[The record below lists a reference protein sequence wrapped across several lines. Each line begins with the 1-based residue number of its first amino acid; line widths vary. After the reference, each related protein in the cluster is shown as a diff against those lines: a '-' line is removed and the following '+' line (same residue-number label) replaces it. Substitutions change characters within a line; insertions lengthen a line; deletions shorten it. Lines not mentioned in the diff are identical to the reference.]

1 MSEAQRTPF
10 VESLL
15 EAAAQAQ
22 LPGSGIGWLDAA
34 RRENLDAFVTAGLP
48 DTRVEA
54 WKYTALR
61 ALGQR
66 RFAPGDEQAATRAVD
81 AATFTL
87 PGVDGPALVFVNGV
101 FRADLSRVDA
111 LPTGLSLQ
119 PLSQALKGDAEPL
132 RFALSRHYR
141 EGGDAFA
148 RLNAALSGDGVVLR
162 VAPNARVAQPVH
174 LVFVGAAAEGAAP
187 AHPAPAALAHPC
199 ASDLAW
205 HVRHIVELG
214 EGAEL
219 SLVEHHVASGEQ
231 QHLGTQ
237 VTDIVL
243 RKGARLRQVTL
254 QNASAGSTLVRHDS
268 VQLDEDAQATLY
280 VLELGGALVRH
291 DLHATLAGDRSRL
304 ETRGVFVLNGRQHVD
319 TQMAIRH
326 QALNTAS
333 DSVWRGVADQRSRG
347 VFRGAIVVAE
357 GADGSD
363 ASLSSK
369 NLLLS
374 GQAEIDT
381 KPELEI
387 YADEV
392 KAAHGATVGQLDE
405 RSLFYLRSRG
415 IPLVEARAMLTAA
428 FCRAVFASLDNDALR
443 EHLDHQL
450 MAHLPSA

>member
-1 MSEAQRTPF
+1 MSEPQRTPF
-10 VESLL
+10 VDSLL
-15 EAAAQAQ
+15 EAAAQAR

-34 RRENLDAFVTAGLP
+34 RRENLEAFAQGGLP
-48 DTRVEA
+48 DTRMEA

-66 RFAPGDEQAATRAVD
+66 RFAPVDAQAATRAVD
-81 AATFTL
+81 VDGFAL
-87 PGVDGPALVFVNGV
+87 PGIEGPTLVFVNGV
-101 FRADLSRVDA
+101 FRKELSRVDQ
-111 LPTGLSLQ
+111 LPAGLSLQ
-119 PLSQALKGDAEPL
+119 PLSQALQGDAEPL

-141 EGGDAFA
+141 EGGDVFA
-148 RLNAALSGDGVVLR
+148 RLNAALAGDGVVLH
-162 VAPNARVAQPVH
+162 VAAGARVAQPVR
-174 LVFVGAAAEGAAP
+174 LLFIGAP
-187 AHPAPAALAHPC
+187 ADE
-199 ASDLAW
+199 SVAW
-205 HVRHIVELG
+205 HVRHVVELG

-219 SLVEHHVASGEQ
+219 SLIEQHVATDAQ
-231 QHLGTQ
+231 QNLGTQ

-243 RKGARLRQVTL
+243 RRGAKLRHVTL
-254 QNASAGSTLVRHDS
+254 QNAAEGSTLVRHDS
-268 VQLDEDAQATLY
+268 VQLDEEAHAELY
-280 VLELGGALVRH
+280 VLELGGSLVRH

-304 ETRGVFVLNGRQHVD
+304 DTRGVFALRGRQHID

-333 DSVWRGVADQRSRG
+333 ESVWRGVADERSRG

-415 IPLVEARAMLTAA
+415 IPLAEARAMLTAA
-428 FCRAVFASLDNDALR
+428 FCRAVFESLLDEGLR
-443 EHLDHQL
+443 EHINERL
-450 MAHLPSA
+450 MAQLPSA

>member
-1 MSEAQRTPF
+1 MSEPQRTPF
-10 VESLL
+10 VDSLL
-15 EAAAQAQ
+15 EAAAQAR

-34 RRENLDAFVTAGLP
+34 RRENLEAFAHGGLP
-48 DTRVEA
+48 DTRMEA

-66 RFAPGDEQAATRAVD
+66 RFAPGDAQAATRAVEVEGF
-81 AATFTL
+81 AL
-87 PGVDGPALVFVNGV
+87 PGIDGPMLVFVNGA
-101 FRADLSRVDA
+101 FRKELSRLDQ
-111 LPTGLSLQ
+111 LPAGLSLQ
-119 PLSQALKGDAEPL
+119 PLSQALQGNAEPL

-141 EGGDAFA
+141 EGGDVFA
-148 RLNAALSGDGVVLR
+148 RLNAALAGDGVVLN
-162 VAPNARVAQPVH
+162 VAAGVKVEHPVR
-174 LVFVGAAAEGAAP
+174 LLFIGAP
-187 AHPAPAALAHPC
+187 ADEAV
-199 ASDLAW
+199 AW
-205 HVRHIVELG
+205 HVRHVVELG

-219 SLVEHHVASGEQ
+219 SLIEQHVATDAHQ
-231 QHLGTQ
+231 NLGTQ

-243 RKGARLRQVTL
+243 RRGAKLRHVTL
-254 QNASAGSTLVRHDS
+254 QNAAEGSTLVRHDS
-268 VQLDEDAQATLY
+268 VQLDADAHAALY
-280 VLELGGALVRH
+280 ALELGGSLVRH
-291 DLHATLAGDRSRL
+291 DLHAVLAGDRSRL
-304 ETRGVFVLNGRQHVD
+304 DTRGVFALRGRQHVD

-333 DSVWRGVADQRSRG
+333 ESVWRGVADERSRG
-347 VFRGAIVVAE
+347 VFRGAIVVAQ

-405 RSLFYLRSRG
+405 RALFYLRSRG
-415 IPLVEARAMLTAA
+415 LPNAEARGLLTAA
-428 FCRAVFASLDNDALR
+428 FCRAVFTSLPNETLR
-443 EHLDHQL
+443 DHFSDVL
-450 MAHLPSA
+450 LARLPS

>member
-1 MSEAQRTPF
+1 MSEPQRTPF
-10 VESLL
+10 VDSLL
-15 EAAAQAQ
+15 EAAAQAS
-22 LPGSGIGWLDAA
+22 LPGGGIGWLQAA
-34 RRENLDAFVTAGLP
+34 RRENLEAFAASGLP
-48 DTRVEA
+48 DTRMEA

-66 RFAPGDEQAATRAVD
+66 RFAPGDEQATSRTVD
-81 AATFTL
+81 AGAFAL
-87 PGVDGPALVFVNGV
+87 PGIDGPSLVFVNGV
-101 FRADLSRVDA
+101 FRADLSRVDL
-111 LPTGLSLQ
+111 LPAGLNLQ
-119 PLSQALKGDAEPL
+119 PLSQALQSDVEPL

-141 EGGDAFA
+141 EGGDVFA
-148 RLNAALSGDGVVLR
+148 RLNAALAGDGVVLH
-162 VAPNARVAQPVH
+162 VAAGAKVAQPVH
-174 LVFVGAAAEGAAP
+174 LLFIGAP
-187 AHPAPAALAHPC
+187 ADG
-199 ASDLAW
+199 DLAW
-205 HVRHIVELG
+205 HVRHIIELG

-219 SLVEHHVASGEQ
+219 SLIEHHASSGDQ

-237 VTDIVL
+237 VADIVL
-243 RKGARLRQVTL
+243 RKGAKLQHVTL
-254 QNASAGSTLVRHDS
+254 QNAAGGSTLVRHDS
-268 VQLDEDAQATLY
+268 VQLDAQAQASLY

-291 DLHATLAGDRSRL
+291 DLHANLAGDQSRL
-304 ETRGVFVLNGRQHVD
+304 ETRGVFVLSGRQHID

-363 ASLSSK
+363 ANLSSK

-415 IPLVEARAMLTAA
+415 IPQAEARSMLTAA
-428 FCRAVFASLDNDALR
+428 FCRAVFESLPEEGLR
-443 EHLDHQL
+443 EHLYHQL

>member
-1 MSEAQRTPF
+1 MSEPQRTPF
-10 VESLL
+10 VDSLL
-15 EAAAQAQ
+15 EAAAQAS
-22 LPGSGIGWLDAA
+22 LPGSDIGWLQAA
-34 RRENLDAFVTAGLP
+34 RRENLNAFAASGLP
-48 DTRVEA
+48 DARMEA

-66 RFAPGDEQAATRAVD
+66 RFAPGDKQAASRAVD
-81 AATFTL
+81 ASAFAL
-87 PGVDGPALVFVNGV
+87 PGIDEPSLVFVNGV
-101 FRADLSRVDA
+101 FRADLSRLQA
-111 LPTGLSLQ
+111 LPAGLSLQ
-119 PLSQALKGDAEPL
+119 PLSEALQGDAEPL

-141 EGGDAFA
+141 EGGDVFA
-148 RLNAALSGDGVVLR
+148 RLNAALAGDGVVLR
-162 VAPNARVAQPVH
+162 VAAGARIDTPVH
-174 LVFVGAAAEGAAP
+174 LLFIGAP
-187 AHPAPAALAHPC
+187 ADGASPAPAALAHPR

-205 HVRHIVELG
+205 HVRHVIELG
-214 EGAEL
+214 EDSEL
-219 SLVEHHVASGEQ
+219 SLIEHHASSGDQ

-237 VTDIVL
+237 VADIVL
-243 RKGARLRQVTL
+243 RKGAKLRHVTL
-254 QNASAGSTLVRHDS
+254 QDAAAGGTLVRHNS
-268 VQLDEDAQATLY
+268 VQLDAQAQASMY

-291 DLHATLAGDRSRL
+291 DLHANLVGDQSRL
-304 ETRGVFVLNGRQHVD
+304 ETRGVFVLSGRQHID

-326 QALNTAS
+326 QALNTSS

-363 ASLSSK
+363 ANLSSK

-415 IPLVEARAMLTAA
+415 IPLAEARSMLTAA
-428 FCRAVFASLDNDALR
+428 FCRAVFESLPEEGLR
-443 EHLDHQL
+443 EHLYHQL

>member
-1 MSEAQRTPF
+1 MSEPQRMPF

-15 EAAAQAQ
+15 EAAAQAR
-22 LPGSGIGWLDAA
+22 LPGSNIGWLDAA
-34 RRENLDAFVTAGLP
+34 RRENLQAFAAAGLP
-48 DTRVEA
+48 DTRMEA

-66 RFAPGDEQAATRAVD
+66 RFAPGDALAATRD
-81 AATFTL
+81 IDPAALAL
-87 PGVDGPALVFVNGV
+87 PGMDGPALVFVNGV
-101 FRADLSRVDA
+101 FRADLSRIHA
-111 LPTGLSLQ
+111 LPAGLSLQ
-119 PLSQALKGDAEPL
+119 PLSQALQGDAEPL

-141 EGGDAFA
+141 EGGDVFA
-148 RLNAALSGDGVVLR
+148 RLNAALAGDGVVLQ
-162 VAPNARVAQPVH
+162 VAAGAKFAQPVQ
-174 LVFVGAAAEGAAP
+174 LVFVGAPAEG
-187 AHPAPAALAHPC
+187 
-199 ASDLAW
+199 DLAW
-205 HVRHIVELG
+205 HVRHVIELG

-219 SLVEHHVASGEQ
+219 SVVEHHMATGAH

-237 VTDIVL
+237 VMDVVL
-243 RKGARLRQVTL
+243 RKGAQLRHVTL
-254 QNASAGSTLVRHDS
+254 QNAAEGSTLVRHNS
-268 VQLDEDAQATLY
+268 VQLDTQAQAMLY
-280 VLELGGALVRH
+280 VLELGGSLVRH
-291 DLHATLAGDRSRL
+291 DLHATLVGDQSRL
-304 ETRGVFVLNGRQHVD
+304 QTRGVFVLQGRQHID

-333 DSVWRGVADQRSRG
+333 ESVWRGVADGRARG
-347 VFRGAIVVAE
+347 VFRGAIVVAR

-374 GQAEIDT
+374 SQAEIDT

-415 IPLVEARAMLTAA
+415 IPLTEARSMLTAA
-428 FCRAVFASLDNDALR
+428 FCRAVFESLPEESLR
-443 EHLDHQL
+443 DHLYHQL

>member
-34 RRENLDAFVTAGLP
+34 RRENLDAFVAAGLP

-66 RFAPGDEQAATRAVD
+66 RFAPGDAQATTRAVD
-81 AATFTL
+81 AAAITL

-111 LPTGLSLQ
+111 LPAGLSLQ
-119 PLSQALKGDAEPL
+119 PLSQALQGDAEPL

-162 VAPNARVAQPVH
+162 VAPHATVAQTVH
-174 LVFVGAAAEGAAP
+174 LVFVGAAAEG
-187 AHPAPAALAHPC
+187 
-199 ASDLAW
+199 DLAW
-205 HVRHIVELG
+205 HMRHIVELG

-237 VTDIVL
+237 VTDIAL
-243 RKGARLRQVTL
+243 RKGARLRWVTL
-254 QNASAGSTLVRHDS
+254 QDASAGSTLVRHDS
-268 VQLDEDAQATLY
+268 MQLDEDAQAASH

-326 QALNTAS
+326 QALGTAS

-347 VFRGAIVVAE
+347 VFRGAIVVAQ

-415 IPLVEARAMLTAA
+415 IPLAEARAMLTAA

>member
-10 VESLL
+10 VDSLL

-34 RRENLDAFVTAGLP
+34 RRENLDAFAAGGLP
-48 DTRVEA
+48 DTRTEA

-66 RFAPGDEQAATRAVD
+66 RFASADAQASTRAID
-81 AATFTL
+81 
-87 PGVDGPALVFVNGV
+87 VDGFALSGVSGPSLVFVNGV

-111 LPTGLSLQ
+111 LPAGLTLQ

-141 EGGDAFA
+141 EGGDVFA
-148 RLNAALSGDGVVLR
+148 RLNAALASDGVVLR
-162 VAPNARVAQPVH
+162 VAAGAIIRETVQ
-174 LVFVGAAAEGAAP
+174 LVFVGAPSEGDV
-187 AHPAPAALAHPC
+187 
-199 ASDLAW
+199 AS

-214 EGAEL
+214 EGSEL
-219 SLVEHHVASGEQ
+219 SLVEQHVAFGTHQ
-231 QHLGTQ
+231 NLGTQ

-243 RKGARLRQVTL
+243 RKGAKLRHVTL
-254 QNASAGSTLVRHDS
+254 QKASEGSTLVRHDS
-268 VQLDEDAQATLY
+268 VQLDTDAHAAFH
-280 VLELGGALVRH
+280 VLELGGSLVRH

-304 ETRGVFVLNGRQHVD
+304 DTRGVFALRGRQHVD
-319 TQMAIRH
+319 TQMSIHHA
-326 QALNTAS
+326 ALNTAS
-333 DSVWRGVADQRSRG
+333 ESVWRGVADERSRG

-374 GQAEIDT
+374 GSAEIDT

-415 IPLVEARAMLTAA
+415 IPLAEARSILTTA
-428 FCRAVFASLDNDALR
+428 FCRAVFDSLDNDALR
-443 EHLDHQL
+443 EHIDAQL
-450 MAHLPSA
+450 MANLPTA

>member
-34 RRENLDAFVTAGLP
+34 RRENLDAFEAGGLP
-48 DTRVEA
+48 DSRMEA

-66 RFAPGDEQAATRAVD
+66 RFAAGDAQASARAVEMD
-81 AATFTL
+81 GFAL
-87 PGVDGPALVFVNGV
+87 PGIEGPSLVFVNGV
-101 FRADLSRVDA
+101 FRSELSRLDN
-111 LPTGLSLQ
+111 LPAGLSLQ
-119 PLSQALKGDAEPL
+119 PLSQALQGNAEPL

-141 EGGDAFA
+141 EGGDVFA
-148 RLNAALSGDGVVLR
+148 RLNAALAGDGVVLR
-162 VAPNARVAQPVH
+162 VAAGVKVAQPVR
-174 LVFVGAAAEGAAP
+174 LLFIGAP
-187 AHPAPAALAHPC
+187 AGEAM
-199 ASDLAW
+199 AS
-205 HVRHIVELG
+205 HVRQIIELG

-219 SLVEHHVASGEQ
+219 ALIEQHVAAGVHQ
-231 QHLGTQ
+231 NLATQ

-243 RKGARLRQVTL
+243 RQGAALRHVTL
-254 QNASAGSTLVRHDS
+254 QDASEGSTLVRHDS
-268 VQLDEDAQATLY
+268 VQLDGEAHAAMY
-280 VLELGGALVRH
+280 ALELGGSLVRH
-291 DLHATLAGDRSRL
+291 DLHAVLAGDKSRL
-304 ETRGVFVLNGRQHVD
+304 DTRGVFALRGRQHVD
-319 TQMAIRH
+319 TQMSIRH
-326 QALNTAS
+326 EALNTAS
-333 DSVWRGVADQRSRG
+333 ESVWRGVADERSRG

-415 IPLVEARAMLTAA
+415 IPLAEARAMLTAA
-428 FCRAVFASLDNDALR
+428 FCRAVFEALPEDGLR
-443 EHLDHQL
+443 DYINERL
-450 MAHLPSA
+450 MAQLPSA

>member
-1 MSEAQRTPF
+1 MSEPQRTPF

-15 EAAAQAQ
+15 EAAAQAR
-22 LPGSGIGWLDAA
+22 LPGSGIGWLHAA
-34 RRENLDAFVTAGLP
+34 RRENLEAFAASGLP
-48 DTRVEA
+48 DTRMEA

-66 RFAPGDEQAATRAVD
+66 RFAPGDELAASRD
-81 AATFTL
+81 INAASFAL
-87 PGVDGPALVFVNGV
+87 PGIDGPALVFVNGA

-111 LPTGLSLQ
+111 LPAGLNLQ
-119 PLSQALKGDAEPL
+119 PLSEALHGDAEAL

-141 EGGDAFA
+141 EGGDVFA
-148 RLNAALSGDGVVLR
+148 RLNAALAGDGVVLR
-162 VAPNARVAQPVH
+162 VDAGAKIAEPVH
-174 LVFVGAAAEGAAP
+174 LLFIGAP
-187 AHPAPAALAHPC
+187 AEV
-199 ASDLAW
+199 DLAW
-205 HVRHIVELG
+205 HVRHVIELG

-219 SLVEHHVASGEQ
+219 SLVEHHAASGEQ

-243 RKGARLRQVTL
+243 RKGAQLRQVTL
-254 QNASAGSTLVRHDS
+254 QNAAEGSTLVRHVS
-268 VQLDEDAQATLY
+268 VQLDEQAQATLY
-280 VLELGGALVRH
+280 VLEQGGALVRH
-291 DLHATLAGDRSRL
+291 DLHATLAGDGSRL
-304 ETRGVFVLNGRQHVD
+304 ETRGVFLLHGRQHVD

-326 QALNTAS
+326 QALNTTS
-333 DSVWRGVADQRSRG
+333 ESVWRGVADQRSRG

-415 IPLVEARAMLTAA
+415 IPLAEARTMLTAA
-428 FCRAVFASLDNDALR
+428 FCRAVFESLPNEALR
-443 EHLDHQL
+443 EHIYHQL
-450 MAHLPSA
+450 MANLPSA

>member
-34 RRENLDAFVTAGLP
+34 RRENLDAFEAGGLP
-48 DTRVEA
+48 DSRMEA

-66 RFAPGDEQAATRAVD
+66 RFAAGDAQASARAVEMERF
-81 AATFTL
+81 AL
-87 PGVDGPALVFVNGV
+87 PGIEGPSLVFVNGV
-101 FRADLSRVDA
+101 FRSELSRLDN
-111 LPTGLSLQ
+111 LPAGLSLQ
-119 PLSQALKGDAEPL
+119 PLSQALQGNAEPL

-141 EGGDAFA
+141 EGGDVFA
-148 RLNAALSGDGVVLR
+148 RLNAALAGDGVVLR
-162 VAPNARVAQPVH
+162 VAAGVKVAQPVR
-174 LVFVGAAAEGAAP
+174 LLFIGAP
-187 AHPAPAALAHPC
+187 AGEAM
-199 ASDLAW
+199 AS
-205 HVRHIVELG
+205 HVRQIIELG

-219 SLVEHHVASGEQ
+219 ALIEQHVAAGVHQ
-231 QHLGTQ
+231 NLATQ

-243 RKGARLRQVTL
+243 RQGAALRHVTL
-254 QNASAGSTLVRHDS
+254 QDASEGSTLVRHDS
-268 VQLDEDAQATLY
+268 VQLDGEAHAAMY
-280 VLELGGALVRH
+280 ALELGGSLVRH
-291 DLHATLAGDRSRL
+291 DLHAVLAGDKSRL
-304 ETRGVFVLNGRQHVD
+304 DTRGVFALRGRQHVD
-319 TQMAIRH
+319 TQMSIRH
-326 QALNTAS
+326 EALNTAS
-333 DSVWRGVADQRSRG
+333 ESVWRGVADERSRG

-415 IPLVEARAMLTAA
+415 IPLAEARAMLTAA
-428 FCRAVFASLDNDALR
+428 FCRAVFEALPEDGLR
-443 EHLDHQL
+443 DYINERL
-450 MAHLPSA
+450 MAQLPSA

>member
-1 MSEAQRTPF
+1 MSEPQRTPF
-10 VESLL
+10 VDSLL
-15 EAAAQAQ
+15 EAAAQAR

-34 RRENLDAFVTAGLP
+34 RRENLEAFAEGGLP
-48 DTRVEA
+48 DTRMEA

-66 RFAPGDEQAATRAVD
+66 RFASVDAQAATLAVD
-81 AATFTL
+81 VDGFAL
-87 PGVDGPALVFVNGV
+87 PGMEGPTLVFVNGV
-101 FRADLSRVDA
+101 FRRELSRIDQ
-111 LPTGLSLQ
+111 LPSGLSLQ
-119 PLSQALKGDAEPL
+119 PLTQALQGDAEPL

-141 EGGDAFA
+141 ERGDVFA
-148 RLNAALSGDGVVLR
+148 RLNAALAGDGVVLR
-162 VAPNARVAQPVH
+162 VAAGAKVEQPVR
-174 LVFVGAAAEGAAP
+174 LLFVGAPAEEQV
-187 AHPAPAALAHPC
+187 
-199 ASDLAW
+199 AW
-205 HVRHIVELG
+205 HVRHVVELG

-219 SLVEHHVASGEQ
+219 SLVE
-231 QHLGTQ
+231 QHAAIDTHQNLGTQ

-243 RKGARLRQVTL
+243 RRGARLRHVTL
-254 QNASAGSTLVRHDS
+254 QEAAEGSTLVRHDN
-268 VQLDEDAQATLY
+268 VQLDEDAHAALY
-280 VLELGGALVRH
+280 VLELGGSLVRH
-291 DLHATLAGDRSRL
+291 DLHAVLAGDRSRL
-304 ETRGVFVLNGRQHVD
+304 DTRGVFALRGRQHID

-333 DSVWRGVADQRSRG
+333 ESVWRGVADERSRG
-347 VFRGAIVVAE
+347 VFRGAIVVAQ

-415 IPLVEARAMLTAA
+415 IPLAEARAMLTTA
-428 FCRAVFASLDNDALR
+428 FCRAVFESLPDEGLR
-443 EHLDHQL
+443 ERINQRL
-450 MAHLPSA
+450 MAQLPSA

>member
-1 MSEAQRTPF
+1 MSEPQRTPF
-10 VESLL
+10 VEALRD
-15 EAAAQAQ
+15 AGAQAR

-34 RRENLDAFVTAGLP
+34 RRENLQAFVAAGLP

-66 RFAPGDEQAATRAVD
+66 RFALGDAQAATRAVD
-81 AATFTL
+81 AAAFAL

-111 LPTGLSLQ
+111 LPAGLGLQ
-119 PLSQALKGDAEPL
+119 PLSQALQGDAESL

-148 RLNAALSGDGVVLR
+148 RLNAALAGDGVVLR
-162 VAPNARVAQPVH
+162 VAAGAKVAQPVH
-174 LVFVGAAAEGAAP
+174 LVMVGAAAEG
-187 AHPAPAALAHPC
+187 
-199 ASDLAW
+199 DLAW
-205 HVRHIVELG
+205 HLRHVIELG
-214 EGAEL
+214 EEAEL

-237 VTDIVL
+237 VADVVL
-243 RKGARLRQVTL
+243 RKGARLRHVTL
-254 QNASAGSTLVRHDS
+254 QNAAAGSTLVRHGS
-268 VQLDEDAQATLY
+268 VQLDEDAQAALY
-280 VLELGGALVRH
+280 VLELGGSLVRH

-428 FCRAVFASLDNDALR
+428 FCRAVFAPLDNDALR

>member
-34 RRENLDAFVTAGLP
+34 RRENLDAFEAGGLP
-48 DTRVEA
+48 DSRMEA

-66 RFAPGDEQAATRAVD
+66 RFAAGDAQASARAVEMD
-81 AATFTL
+81 GFAL
-87 PGVDGPALVFVNGV
+87 PGIEGPSLIFVNGV
-101 FRADLSRVDA
+101 FRSELSRLDN
-111 LPTGLSLQ
+111 LPAGLSLQ
-119 PLSQALKGDAEPL
+119 PLSQALQGNAEPL

-141 EGGDAFA
+141 EGGDVFA
-148 RLNAALSGDGVVLR
+148 RLNAALAGDGVVLR
-162 VAPNARVAQPVH
+162 VAAGAKVAQPVR
-174 LVFVGAAAEGAAP
+174 LLFIGAP
-187 AHPAPAALAHPC
+187 AGEAM
-199 ASDLAW
+199 AS
-205 HVRHIVELG
+205 HVRQIIELG

-219 SLVEHHVASGEQ
+219 ALIEQHVAAGVHQ
-231 QHLGTQ
+231 NLATQ

-243 RKGARLRQVTL
+243 RQGAALRHVTL
-254 QNASAGSTLVRHDS
+254 QDASEGSTLVRHDS
-268 VQLDEDAQATLY
+268 VQLDGEAHAAMY
-280 VLELGGALVRH
+280 ALELGGSLVRH
-291 DLHATLAGDRSRL
+291 DLNAVLAGDKSRL
-304 ETRGVFVLNGRQHVD
+304 DTRGVFALRGRQHVD
-319 TQMAIRH
+319 TQMSIRH
-326 QALNTAS
+326 EALNTAS
-333 DSVWRGVADQRSRG
+333 ESVWRGVADERSRG

-415 IPLVEARAMLTAA
+415 IPLAEARAMLTAA
-428 FCRAVFASLDNDALR
+428 FCRAVFEALPEDGLR
-443 EHLDHQL
+443 DYINERL
-450 MAHLPSA
+450 MAQLPSA

>member
-1 MSEAQRTPF
+1 MSEPQRTPF
-10 VESLL
+10 VDSQL
-15 EAAAQAQ
+15 EAAAQAR
-22 LPGSGIGWLDAA
+22 LPGSGIGWLQAA
-34 RRENLDAFVTAGLP
+34 RRENLDAFAASGLP
-48 DTRVEA
+48 DTRMEA

-66 RFAPGDEQAATRAVD
+66 HFASGDEQAASRAVD
-81 AATFTL
+81 ASAFAL
-87 PGVDGPALVFVNGV
+87 PGIDGPALVFVNGV
-101 FRADLSRVDA
+101 FRADLSRIDA
-111 LPTGLSLQ
+111 LPAGLDLQ
-119 PLSQALKGDAEPL
+119 PLSQALQGDAEPL

-141 EGGDAFA
+141 EGGDVFA
-148 RLNAALSGDGVVLR
+148 RLNAALAGDGVVLR
-162 VAPNARVAQPVH
+162 AAAGAKIAQPVH
-174 LVFVGAAAEGAAP
+174 LLFIGAPGGV
-187 AHPAPAALAHPC
+187 
-199 ASDLAW
+199 DLAW
-205 HVRHIVELG
+205 HVRHVIELG
-214 EGAEL
+214 EDAEL
-219 SLVEHHVASGEQ
+219 SLIEHHASSGDQ

-237 VTDIVL
+237 VADIVL

-254 QNASAGSTLVRHDS
+254 QDAATGSTLVRHDS
-268 VQLDEDAQATLY
+268 VQLDAQAQASLY

-291 DLHATLAGDRSRL
+291 DLHASLAGDRSRL
-304 ETRGVFVLNGRQHVD
+304 ETRGVFVLGGRQHVD

-326 QALNTAS
+326 QALNTS
-333 DSVWRGVADQRSRG
+333 SESVWRGVADQRSRG

-415 IPLVEARAMLTAA
+415 IPLAEARSMLTAA
-428 FCRAVFASLDNDALR
+428 FCRAVFEPLPEEGLR
-443 EHLDHQL
+443 EHLYHQL